1 MSRAARSWALALVVA
16 AAFFGGVIGLFNR
29 EFAAGDLYPEFST
42 LRTDPM
48 GAKLLFEGLG
58 KIPGIAVERN
68 FLPMEYLPSE
78 GATLVLLAVN
88 PMRVNWD
95 EALFLRFVERM
106 AARGNRVVVTM
117 HLDPERERPK
127 QEEFDRLEEPKAKD
141 PKRKSQVEIPQEPPL
156 RKLWKVSLKIDS
168 DPKQRHP
175 LYFGG
180 SEGWRVRDK
189 IGERILAIER
199 DFGKGTIVL
208 FAESDD
214 FANDSTIAGD
224 RLETVSAALGTYPRI
239 VFDER
244 HLGIAESGSVVG
256 LARRFRLTGMA
267 LGLALLAAL
276 FIWKSASAFPPP
288 PAAPDA
294 VRLSGRTAHAGL
306 LTLLERHIRPAD
318 LAAACWQEWL
328 VANRHSVTPERLQ
341 QAARIAAES
350 RRPLEALR
358 QIQEI
363 L

>member
-1 MSRAARSWALALVVA
+1 MRAAVALMLLAAGFTAGVLYLFGIEFATGDVYPEYSSLRADPVGTRLLYDSLALV
-16 AAFFGGVIGLFNR
+16 
-29 EFAAGDLYPEFST
+29 AGITAS
-42 LRTDPM
+42 
-48 GAKLLFEGLG
+48 
-58 KIPGIAVERN
+58 RN
-68 FLPMEYLPSE
+68 YLPLESLRE
-78 GATLVLLAVN
+78 NGATVLMLGL
-88 PMRVNWD
+88 
-95 EALFLRFVERM
+95 EAESFTDDAQALESIERFAR
-106 AARGNRVVVTM
+106 RGNRVVAALAAKSELKAGLGEELARRWHVRAAID
-117 HLDPERERPK
+117 LERQHVHK
-127 QEEFDRLEEPKAKD
+127 
-141 PKRKSQVEIPQEPPL
+141 
-156 RKLWKVSLKIDS
+156 
-168 DPKQRHP
+168 
-175 LYFGG
+175 LYFAQAA
-180 SEGWRVRDK
+180 EWNVL
-189 IGERILAIER
+189 ERIGPKLMAIER

>member
-1 MSRAARSWALALVVA
+1 MRAAVALMLLAAGFTAGVLYLFGIEFATGDVYPEYSSLRADPVGTRLLYDSLALV
-16 AAFFGGVIGLFNR
+16 
-29 EFAAGDLYPEFST
+29 AGITAS
-42 LRTDPM
+42 
-48 GAKLLFEGLG
+48 
-58 KIPGIAVERN
+58 RN
-68 FLPMEYLPSE
+68 YLPLESLRE
-78 GATLVLLAVN
+78 NGATVLMLGL
-88 PMRVNWD
+88 
-95 EALFLRFVERM
+95 EAESFTDDAQTLESIERFAR
-106 AARGNRVVVTM
+106 RGNRVVAAM
-117 HLDPERERPK
+117 AAKPELKAGLGEELARRWHVRPAIDLERQHVHK
-127 QEEFDRLEEPKAKD
+127 
-141 PKRKSQVEIPQEPPL
+141 
-156 RKLWKVSLKIDS
+156 
-168 DPKQRHP
+168 
-175 LYFGG
+175 LYFAQAA
-180 SEGWRVRDK
+180 EWNVL
-189 IGERILAIER
+189 ERIGPKLLAIER
-199 DFGKGTIVL
+199 DFGKGSIVL

-328 VANRHSVTPERLQ
+328 VANRHSAPPERLE